1 MDFGSLQRFLP
12 WGRSQPASDGSAPAA
27 ASTVSVERSGVP
39 AWRRAPALVPTVGP
53 APLIARTRGY
63 EQELAGGRGTR
74 LALQRLTHERGL
86 DAPRGLVSAVSAPV
100 SRTPAEPMPTSAR
113 RGRVHRT
120 PATGTAAGAAHPHW
134 SVADDSASAGGH
146 LPAIDAASGL
156 TWAGSSSSG
165 GSSSG
170 SSSSGSSSSGDGPVA
185 GASAVSAIT
194 TDSSTGSASPIA
206 TEPSQYHSPPT
217 PQLPAPTLAR
227 RIETA
232 PSLMRST
239 KVDDRPIGIVGER
252 AVGAAQSGDGVAR
265 ARDSLARSTG
275 VAASTSVAAET
286 TRSPDTSPGS
296 PGVVGLGTSSG
307 YAATART
314 PLVSRSVASPA
325 DGHAA
330 RTGGIEPAGSTPPTT
345 PAPMR
350 ARRVRFGTPLDPST
364 RSIEPAGS
372 TAAVA
377 RQADSLA
384 VRPDDPFAADPFAMA
399 HATSLDPTASADPAG
414 HADPPAQADST
425 AHLAPAA
432 SAASRTLTTATSSPA
447 VAIRPLTVARV
458 TDEAAGQL
466 VGTLRP
472 GIDLSSPAVAVRRPP
487 EAAAD
492 DDEPEP
498 GSPSAALAALSRIDP
513 YGAFGG
519 TPTTGFTPGSGGP
532 SGFRP
537 GAGPAAQRTLAGGV
551 AGPSASVFARG
562 SNPAGTGAL
571 SHAPGSPGQVRS
583 TQTGPTQTG
592 SGADA
597 SWFAPTEPLGLS
609 SGSPTRPTSRGGQP
623 LPSSFGG
630 RPTVLRLAAAARS
643 VSVGNTSTSRL
654 GSSSVGPGGGFRA
667 LAPIG
672 SVKSAR
678 AATEWL
684 PARADDSGDGAQSSS
699 AQGGYPSVQGS
710 FAGAGA
716 TPLTSW
722 SGSPEQGGAGSFDD
736 GNAFGGIIGRSIQAA
751 PELPLPGVQ
760 RADDGGA
767 AAADAGAAG
776 SAHPAP
782 APRPASS
789 MSWPGSCT
797 NPCVAA
803 FSASSPWIASA
814 TAAS

>member
-1 MDFGSLQRFLP
+1 M
-12 WGRSQPASDGSAPAA
+12 
-27 ASTVSVERSGVP
+27 
-39 AWRRAPALVPTVGP
+39 
-53 APLIARTRGY
+53 
-63 EQELAGGRGTR
+63 
-74 LALQRLTHERGL
+74 
-86 DAPRGLVSAVSAPV
+86 
-100 SRTPAEPMPTSAR
+100 
-113 RGRVHRT
+113 
-120 PATGTAAGAAHPHW
+120 
-134 SVADDSASAGGH
+134 
-146 LPAIDAASGL
+146 
-156 TWAGSSSSG
+156 
-165 GSSSG
+165 
-170 SSSSGSSSSGDGPVA
+170 
-185 GASAVSAIT
+185 
-194 TDSSTGSASPIA
+194 
-206 TEPSQYHSPPT
+206 
-217 PQLPAPTLAR
+217 
-227 RIETA
+227 
-232 PSLMRST
+232 
-239 KVDDRPIGIVGER
+239 
-252 AVGAAQSGDGVAR
+252 
-265 ARDSLARSTG
+265 
-275 VAASTSVAAET
+275 
-286 TRSPDTSPGS
+286 
-296 PGVVGLGTSSG
+296 
-307 YAATART
+307 

-330 RTGGIEPAGSTPPTT
+330 RTGGIEPAGSTLPTT

-372 TAAVA
+372 IPTVA
-377 RQADSLA
+377 RQADSPAL
-384 VRPDDPFAADPFAMA
+384 RPADPFAADHFAADPFVMA

-414 HADPPAQADST
+414 HADPPAQADPT

-432 SAASRTLTTATSSPA
+432 SAASRTVTTSATSPA

-519 TPTTGFTPGSGGP
+519 SPTTGFTPGSGGP

-562 SNPAGTGAL
+562 SSPAGTGAL

-592 SGADA
+592 SVADA

-643 VSVGNTSTSRL
+643 ASVGNTSTSRL
-654 GSSSVGPGGGFRA
+654 GSSSVGPDGGFGS

-672 SVKSAR
+672 SVKGAR

-710 FAGAGA
+710 SAGAGA
-716 TPLTSW
+716 SPLTSW

-736 GNAFGGIIGRSIQAA
+736 GNAFGGIIQRSIQAA
-751 PELPLPGVQ
+751 PESPLPGVQ

-776 SAHPAP
+776 SGAP
-782 APRPASS
+782 GAGPSARELDELARKLYEPLRRRFQRELTVDRERD
-789 MSWPGSCT
+789 GSLLST
-797 NPCVAA
+797 GR
-803 FSASSPWIASA
+803 
-814 TAAS
+814 